1 MTEGHSRGNRRRD
14 DVMVLEVALSAE
26 SHESAPAS
34 PLKRTPLFETHRAAG
49 ARMVPFAGYEMPLQ
63 YAGIVAEHKATRE
76 AAGLFDVSHMG
87 QVLVTETAPGAATR
101 WLERLTPADIA
112 GLPEGGARYT
122 VMTTEAGG
130 VVDDLIVTRIGDGF
144 RLVVNGARRERVAE
158 HFAAHADEAV
168 TAVFL
173 DRALIALQGP
183 EAEAVLR
190 PHVEADLSAMAFM
203 TAVLTT
209 AFGADAMVSRCG
221 YTGEDGFEVSLP
233 VEAAVP
239 AWEALLA
246 DPRVSPV
253 GLGARDTLRLEAG
266 LCLYGQDLT
275 EEISPVEAALA
286 WTIARRRRE
295 EGGFLGADRIL
306 EELRAGPARKR
317 VGLSVEG
324 RVPARAGAVL
334 EAGGETVG
342 HVTSG
347 GVGPTV
353 GAPIA
358 MGLVAATHAEPG
370 TRMAAIVRG
379 KPVPV
384 TVAKLPFLPSRT
396 RRKVSS

>member
-1 MTEGHSRGNRRRD
+1 MSWS
-14 DVMVLEVALSAE
+14 LEVGLSDETRENAPSAL
-26 SHESAPAS
+26 
-34 PLKRTPLFETHRAAG
+34 LKRTPLFDTHRAAG

-63 YAGIVAEHKATRE
+63 YAGIVAEHKATRGS
-76 AAGLFDVSHMG
+76 AGLFDVSHMG
-87 QVLVTETAPGAATR
+87 QVLVRETSPGAAVR
-101 WLERLTPADIA
+101 WLERLTPADIE
-112 GLPEGGARYT
+112 GLADGAARYT
-122 VMTTEAGG
+122 VMTLASGG
-130 VVDDLIVTRIGDGF
+130 VVDDLIVTRLGGDF

-158 HFAAHADEAV
+158 HFAAEADDAV
-168 TAVFL
+168 TATFL

-183 EAEAVLR
+183 QAEAALQ
-190 PHVEADLSAMAFM
+190 PHVEADLSAMGFM
-203 TAVLTT
+203 TATLAT

-233 VEAAVP
+233 EEVAAS
-239 AWEALLA
+239 AWEALVA

-275 EEISPVEAALA
+275 EEISPVEAGLG
-286 WTIARRRRE
+286 WTIGRRRRE

-306 EELRAGPARKR
+306 EELASGPARKR
-317 VGLSVEG
+317 VGLAVEG

-358 MGLVAATHAEPG
+358 MGLVSAPHAGPG
-370 TRMAAIVRG
+370 TTMAAIVRG